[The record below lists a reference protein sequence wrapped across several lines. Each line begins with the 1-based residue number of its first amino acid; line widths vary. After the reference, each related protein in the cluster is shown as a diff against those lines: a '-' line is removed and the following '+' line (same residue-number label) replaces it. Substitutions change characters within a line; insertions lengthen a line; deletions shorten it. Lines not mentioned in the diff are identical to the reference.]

1 MKIFDAYG
9 YTFGVPDWVR
19 WVAVD
24 RDNTLY
30 GYYEEPYI
38 DETDNPEFEWV
49 IDNITSKQDGKHFL
63 RIHQTI
69 DDEFFELKIADMNND
84 SLINGGDEWKKY
96 IFLDQYP
103 YESIPNLEK
112 L

>member
-38 DETDNPEFEWV
+38 DVGSPVVKSLKCNHTYFEYAGPTGV
-49 IDNITSKQDGKHFL
+49 
-63 RIHQTI
+63 
-69 DDEFFELKIADMNND
+69 
-84 SLINGGDEWKKY
+84 
-96 IFLDQYP
+96 P
-103 YESIPNLEK
+103 
-112 L
+112 